1 MTYAADRFLKG
12 SFNTRRSPDAAVE
25 TFPLYSYGSH
35 AKLYDVLVVDGAKFY
50 RVNMGAWAN
59 TIDKITPAHASIEQH
74 FAI

>member
-1 MTYAADRFLKG
+1 MNTAQDRFFKQ
-12 SFNTRRSPDAAVE
+12 SFNFRRTAESAVE
-25 TFPLYSYGSH
+25 SAPMYGYESH
-35 AKLYDVLVVDGAKFY
+35 KKLYDVLVLDGHKYY